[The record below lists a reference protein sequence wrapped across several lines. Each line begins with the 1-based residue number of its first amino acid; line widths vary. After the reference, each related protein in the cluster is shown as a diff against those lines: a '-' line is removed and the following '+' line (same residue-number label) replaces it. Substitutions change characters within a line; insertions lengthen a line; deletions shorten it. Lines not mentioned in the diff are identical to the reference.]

1 MLIDLDGKV
10 GLIVGVA
17 NENSIAW
24 GCAKKIHD
32 CKAKLAITYGNE
44 KTQKYTKPL
53 AEQLNCPIFLPL
65 NVQKPEEVANVF
77 AAIEKQWGKLDFLL
91 HAIAFAPQT
100 DLHGRVVDCSKEGF
114 LTAMEISCHSL
125 ISLAKLAEP
134 LMKQG
139 GSILTISYYG
149 ANKVVKNYNLMG
161 IAKAALESTARYLA
175 YELGE
180 RNIRV
185 NILSPGPIM
194 TRAASGIAEFK
205 DLLNDATTKS
215 PLHRGVDIYS
225 VGNLAAFMVSDL
237 SKDITGDLLYVD
249 AGSSIIA

>member
-1 MLIDLDGKV
+1 MLIDLEGKV

-24 GCAKKIHD
+24 GCAKKIHE

-44 KTQKYTKPL
+44 KTQKYTRSL

-65 NVQKPEEVANVF
+65 NVQKSEEVANLF
-77 AAIEKQWGKLDFLL
+77 STIEKQWGKLDFLL
-91 HAIAFAPQT
+91 HSIAFCPQT

-114 LTAMEISCHSL
+114 LTAMEVSCYSL
-125 ISLAKLAEP
+125 INLSKLVEP
-134 LMKQG
+134 FMKQG

-149 ANKVVKNYNLMG
+149 SNKVVKNYNIMG
-161 IAKAALESTARYLA
+161 VAKAALESTARYLA
-175 YELGE
+175 SELGE

-185 NILSPGPIM
+185 NVISPGPIA
-194 TRAASGIAEFK
+194 TRAASGIANFK
-205 DLLNDATTKS
+205 DLLDDSTAKS